1 MSVGAVP
8 LDGRPLDAASASL
21 ISSLPGKVSKNAW
34 SRWLARC
41 FWSVTAVLCSDKQTK
56 YY

>member
-21 ISSLPGKVSKNAW
+21 ISSLQD
-34 SRWLARC
+34 RDRLDLA
-41 FWSVTAVLCSDKQTK
+41 SAV
-56 YY
+56 